1 MLIAIISYILLNL
14 FLALAKAKSGGNVDE
29 GRKAEMI
36 AKVSRIVNTI
46 NRLVAIWFKFLL
58 WLFIIAFA
66 AAFIALCISIF
77 GISLDS
83 AWIATIEL
91 WKFGT
96 IAQLVEK
103 FGMAKAISAISVSL
117 VLLAGLSYLAVW
129 LLTNK
134 RLWQHKS

>member
-1 MLIAIISYILLNL
+1 MLVAIISYILLNI
-14 FLALAKAKSGGNVDE
+14 FLARAKAKSGGEVDE
-29 GRKAEMI
+29 GRKAETI
-36 AKVSRIVNTI
+36 AKVSRIVGTI

-58 WLFIIAFA
+58 WLFIIASA

-83 AWIATIEL
+83 TWVATIEL
-91 WKFGT
+91 WEFGT

-117 VLLAGLSYLAVW
+117 ILLAGLSYLAVW
-129 LLTNK
+129 LLNNK
-134 RLWQHKS
+134 RLWQQKS